1 MAHHHPQKV
10 VQFAC
15 RVWDVR
21 PASDD
26 TVTALEGVA
35 CLRRYWQGLGLPVT
49 LAQLGIERPDVDTIT
64 DKLHRL
70 KGPQVGSYVRLTPD
84 NTREILQLM
93 QG

>member
-1 MAHHHPQKV
+1 MSA
-10 VQFAC
+10 
-15 RVWDVR
+15 
-21 PASDD
+21 
-26 TVTALEGVA
+26 
-35 CLRRYWQGLGLPVT
+35 GLPVT

-70 KGPQVGSYVRLTPD
+70 KGLQVGSYVRLTPD